1 MKSSTASQSITP
13 EEMTFIGTNAGEHPG
28 LDFDGLFAR
37 LKEIS
42 LVLQYLPAIPQSPTL
57 IVLGKQPNEP
67 QAVCPLAEIFT
78 VGRGRACD
86 FRTEHSKMSR
96 QHFQLTRDGEDYVV
110 TDLQSSNG
118 TRIAGRPVK
127 IRQHR
132 LTDGDV
138 IMAGGQRFLFVRGGS
153 AVD

>member
-1 MKSSTASQSITP
+1 
-13 EEMTFIGTNAGEHPG
+13 MTFVGTNAGEHVG
-28 LDFDGLFAR
+28 LDFEGLFSR

-42 LVLQYLPAIPQSPTL
+42 LVLQYLPTIPQAPTL

-67 QAVCPLAEIFT
+67 QAVCPLTETFT
-78 VGRGRACD
+78 VGRGRTCE
-86 FRTEHSKMSR
+86 FRAADDQKMSR
-96 QHFQLTRDGEDYVV
+96 QHFQITRAEEDYVV

-138 IMAGGQRFLFVRGGS
+138 ILAGNQRFLFVRGGS